1 MYLQRMGSGPG
12 SISAAVH
19 MDVVRALHG
28 SMVAI
33 LTAAISHVIAG
44 VITLR
49 ETGDVVSGA
58 LMIIG
63 LIVVAIRV
71 CEVLAFRRREARG
84 RGLAIGEARRWGW
97 AYGAGTV
104 ASAFVHGLFAA
115 RSLMLDSEICAMI
128 AVGIAFGCSAG
139 LLTRLSLLP
148 FVVLANLCALG
159 LPAVA
164 VSLVLFDMPHI
175 ALAVLIVVYLA
186 GTFEMARQAFNSA
199 IDQIRL
205 KQQFEELARLD
216 PMTGVFNRSLLTTEL
231 PRLLDERGDGMVAI
245 HAIDLDHFK
254 AANDRFG
261 HPVGDAL
268 LKEVAERLRSL
279 AGPHGSVV
287 RMGGDEFILVQR
299 AAQSRADAEALARQV
314 LETVSAPYSIEG
326 HDIVIGVSIGIAVA
340 PDDGTSVEAL
350 LSHSD
355 KALYQAKSGRGGY
368 VFADEITITK
378 PRPDTN
384 QAAQPRAA

>member
-1 MYLQRMGSGPG
+1 MYLERMGSRPG
-12 SISAAVH
+12 SISAALY
-19 MDVVRALHG
+19 MNVVRTLHG

-33 LTAAISHVIAG
+33 LSAAVSHVIG
-44 VITLR
+44 GFITLR
-49 ETGDVVSGA
+49 ETGDIVSGA
-58 LMIIG
+58 LMIVG
-63 LIVVAIRV
+63 LIVIVIRA
-71 CEVLAFRRREARG
+71 CEVLAFRRRVSQETP
-84 RGLAIGEARRWGW
+84 LEFGEANRWRW

-115 RSLMLDSEICAMI
+115 RSLMLDSQICSMI

-159 LPAVA
+159 LPAIM
-164 VSLVLFDMPHI
+164 VSLALLDIPHV

-205 KQQFEELARLD
+205 KEKFEQLARLD
-216 PMTGVFNRSLLTTEL
+216 PMTGVFNRSHLTSEL
-231 PRLLDERGDGMVAI
+231 PRILADRRDGMIAI
-245 HAIDLDHFK
+245 HAVDLDHFK

-268 LKEVAERLRSL
+268 LKEVAARLTSL
-279 AGPHGSVV
+279 AGPQGSVV

-299 AAQSRADAEALARQV
+299 VTRSRADAETLAGRIRDS
-314 LETVSAPYSIEG
+314 VSAPYSIEG
-326 HDIVIGVSIGIAVA
+326 HIIVVGASIGIAIA
-340 PDDGTSVEAL
+340 PEDGTSVEAL
-350 LSHSD
+350 LSRSD
-355 KALYQAKSGRGGY
+355 KALYQAKRRRGAY
-368 VFADEITITK
+368 VFADETTTK
-378 PRPDTN
+378 TLAHKP
-384 QAAQPRAA
+384 AAHSCAA

>member
-1 MYLQRMGSGPG
+1 MYLERMGSRPG
-12 SISAAVH
+12 SIPAAVY
-19 MDVVRALHG
+19 MDVVRKLHG

-44 VITLR
+44 TITLHQ
-49 ETGDVVSGA
+49 TGDAVSGV

-63 LIVVAIRV
+63 LVIVVIRA
-71 CEVLAFRRREARG
+71 CEVLAFRRRAVEARPV
-84 RGLAIGEARRWGW
+84 EFSEVTHWGW
-97 AYGAGTV
+97 AYAAGTV

-115 RSLMLDSEICAMI
+115 RSLMLDSQICAMI

-159 LPAVA
+159 LPAIA
-164 VSLVLFDMPHI
+164 VSLMLLDLPHF

-205 KQQFEELARLD
+205 KQQFEALARLD

-231 PRLLDERGDGMVAI
+231 PGLIDDRADGMVAI

-279 AGPHGSVV
+279 AGPRDSVV

-299 AAQSRADAEALARQV
+299 ATQSRADAEALARRV
-314 LETVSAPYSIEG
+314 LESISAPYSIEE
-326 HDIVIGVSIGIAVA
+326 HDILIGVSIGIAIA

-350 LSHSD
+350 LSRSD

-368 VFADEITITK
+368 VFADEITIAK
-378 PRPDTN
+378 AHPDAPT
-384 QAAQPRAA
+384 AQPRAA